1 MDKQNDLILRLQ
13 TEADLCRNDGAG
25 DIAAL
30 LDEAVEAI
38 RDRNHDTQVGEK
50 WREDSRLET
59 WFPLTAERLST
70 LEADAKRLDWLMA
83 NSGLILGHG
92 WWALKTYADTAPEDP
107 LGVLDWIDA
116 VMLQAE
122 EADARN
128 QELAA
133 RNFTGY
139 AELEDWLRGQ
149 GFEISKSAIHRYG
162 QKIERRMAAALD
174 ELSHYAEFDYL
185 VINDRFETALT
196 ELREKESELHT
207 IVSTLEEMERFMR
220 ESGKGA
226 RR

>member
-1 MDKQNDLILRLQ
+1 VDKQTDLISRLQ
-13 TEADLCRNDGAG
+13 DEADLCRNDGANE
-25 DIAAL
+25 IAAL
-30 LDEAVEAI
+30 LDEAVGAI
-38 RDRNHDTQVGEK
+38 RDRNHDTQVGAK

-133 RNFTGY
+133 RAN
-139 AELEDWLRGQ
+139 
-149 GFEISKSAIHRYG
+149 
-162 QKIERRMAAALD
+162 
-174 ELSHYAEFDYL
+174 
-185 VINDRFETALT
+185 
-196 ELREKESELHT
+196 
-207 IVSTLEEMERFMR
+207 
-220 ESGKGA
+220 
-226 RR
+226 